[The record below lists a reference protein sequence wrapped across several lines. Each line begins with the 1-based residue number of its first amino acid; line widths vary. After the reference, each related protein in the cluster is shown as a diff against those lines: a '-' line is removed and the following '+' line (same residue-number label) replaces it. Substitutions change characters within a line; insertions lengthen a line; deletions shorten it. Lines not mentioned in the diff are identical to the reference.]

1 MIGHYMIT
9 AFRALR
15 RQKAVTAINILCLA
29 LGLAAFIVASSV
41 VRYLET
47 SERHFSKA
55 DRIFVVSTELTFPDG
70 QRPLNTLVTPD
81 HAAKYVREEFPELE
95 AVARVQRMGDT
106 ALAAG
111 PDVWEIAAALRDSGL
126 RGDAAVDA
134 VAADLDL
141 SPARVRI
148 ALAYYGAHSAEID
161 DEIADNERAAEAA
174 LRSWESQRRLLA

>member
-1 MIGHYMIT
+1 MTTPLSIR
-9 AFRALR
+9 FDPKLLDRLR
-15 RQKAVTAINILCLA
+15 RTAA
-29 LGLAAFIVASSV
+29 GRDTTPSGLA
-41 VRYLET
+41 
-47 SERHFSKA
+47 
-55 DRIFVVSTELTFPDG
+55 
-70 QRPLNTLVTPD
+70 QRLVD
-81 HAAKYVREEFPELE
+81 EGLRSQEFPGIVFRDGPSGRR
-95 AVARVQRMGDT
+95 A

-111 PDVWEIAAALRDSGL
+111 PDVWEVAAALRDSGL
-126 RGDAAVDA
+126 RGDAAIDA